1 MQRHI
6 LLVENDE
13 YNLQKLDE
21 YLTVLGFQVTATRNG
36 QFGLST
42 LRNQRPDLILLS
54 DTVNDIDVHAFIERK
69 KHILS
74 GNDVPLILLIQ
85 GMKIIDVKKFL
96 KLGASGVINRPV
108 LLEKLKKDVFE
119 QLHIPLTP
127 SDDMHLI
134 TEVFIRE
141 GIIVVEIG
149 GFLVKEEIVA
159 LKYRILDTARTDQTL
174 RKRFYL
180 IIYGLEGDSISQTL
194 FDMLFDFV
202 SHFPRI
208 PQSNVKLLTSDQ
220 KVTDAIKRSGVAS
233 GFEIVDNY
241 IDGLNKLKA
250 LYLENQ
256 EGEVLVEFLK
266 PNVAL
271 YKNVYDRRG
280 ILVKEENKSFTAEEI
295 AGLLRKG
302 IKKLYYTRKARV
314 GADKQIL
321 ESEDVDV
328 VMESINVGGI
338 VVPETLV
345 DPLITRE
352 SKGGILAQILIVNG
366 NQEDRSLLEKFF
378 SKKGFTVTVCG
389 SAKDALG
396 SAQKSNF
403 DSVII
408 DLDLDSGKGLDVL
421 KSLKM
426 SPKVKNANYIL
437 TGKTVNKESLE
448 QAIRLGIRGF
458 LKSPF
463 NLQKLDQMI

>member
-1 MQRHI
+1 MSRHI

-13 YNLQKLDE
+13 YNLLKLEE

-69 KHILS
+69 KRILS
-74 GNDVPLILLIQ
+74 GNGVPLILLIQ
-85 GMKIIDVKKFL
+85 SMKIVDVKKIL
-96 KLGASGVINRPV
+96 NRGASGVINRPV
-108 LLEKLKKDVFE
+108 VLEKLKKDVFE
-119 QLHIPLTP
+119 QLHISITT
-127 SDDMHLI
+127 SEDRHLI

-149 GFLVKEEIVA
+149 GFLMKEEIVA

-180 IIYGLEGDSISQTL
+180 IIYGLEDESISQTL
-194 FDMLFDFV
+194 FDKLFDFV
-202 SHFPRI
+202 SHFPRL

-220 KVTDAIKRSGVAS
+220 KVTNAIKRSGVAS
-233 GFEIVDNY
+233 SFEIVDNY

-256 EGEVLVEFLK
+256 EGDVLVEFLK

-271 YKNVYDRRG
+271 YKNVYDRKG

-295 AGLLRKG
+295 AGLLRRG

-314 GADKQIL
+314 GSDKQIL
-321 ESEDVDV
+321 ETEDVDV
-328 VMESINVGGI
+328 VMESVNVGGI

-345 DPLITRE
+345 DPLTTRE
-352 SKGGILAQILIVNG
+352 SKRGILEQILIVNG
-366 NQEDRSLLEKFF
+366 NQEDRALLQKFF

-389 SAKDALG
+389 SSKDALG
-396 SAQKSNF
+396 SAQKSSF

-408 DLDLDSGKGLDVL
+408 DLDLEGGRGLNLL

-426 SPKVKNANYIL
+426 SPKVKSANYIL
-437 TGKTVNKESLE
+437 TGKTVSKESLE

>member
-85 GMKIIDVKKFL
+85 GMKIIDVKKFF

-127 SDDMHLI
+127 SDDMHLV

-180 IIYGLEGDSISQTL
+180 IIYGLEDDSISQTL

-202 SHFPRI
+202 SHFPRL

-389 SAKDALG
+389 SAKDALA
-396 SAQKSNF
+396 SAQKSSF

>member
-1 MQRHI
+1 M
-6 LLVENDE
+6 
-13 YNLQKLDE
+13 
-21 YLTVLGFQVTATRNG
+21 
-36 QFGLST
+36 
-42 LRNQRPDLILLS
+42 
-54 DTVNDIDVHAFIERK
+54 
-69 KHILS
+69 
-74 GNDVPLILLIQ
+74 
-85 GMKIIDVKKFL
+85 
-96 KLGASGVINRPV
+96 
-108 LLEKLKKDVFE
+108 
-119 QLHIPLTP
+119 
-127 SDDMHLI
+127 
-134 TEVFIRE
+134 
-141 GIIVVEIG
+141 VEIG

-180 IIYGLEGDSISQTL
+180 IIYGLEDDSISQTL

-202 SHFPRI
+202 SHFPRL

-389 SAKDALG
+389 SAKDALA
-396 SAQKSNF
+396 SAQKSSF

>member
-127 SDDMHLI
+127 SDDMHLV

-180 IIYGLEGDSISQTL
+180 IIYGLEDDSISQTL

-202 SHFPRI
+202 SHFPRL

-271 YKNVYDRRG
+271 YKNVYERRG

-389 SAKDALG
+389 SAKDALA
-396 SAQKSNF
+396 SAQKSSF

>member
-127 SDDMHLI
+127 SDDMHLV

-180 IIYGLEGDSISQTL
+180 IIYGLEDDSISQTL

-202 SHFPRI
+202 SHFPRL

-389 SAKDALG
+389 SAKDALA
-396 SAQKSNF
+396 SAQKSSF